1 MSTLTMSRP
10 VTRALPPS
18 PVKPK
23 RIKSIDLLR
32 GTIMIIM
39 AIDHVRD
46 YFHKEAFLYSPT
58 DLSKT
63 SIVLFLTR
71 LITHFCAPIFIFL
84 AGVSAFLYGA
94 KRSKKEL
101 SFFLLTRG
109 IWLVFVELFILV
121 FFHTFNPMYT
131 HFNLQVIW
139 AIGVC
144 MIVLSAL
151 IYLDRR
157 LILFISIL
165 LIAGHN
171 LLDGIHV
178 PGGGLGS
185 FLWALVHD
193 PGGFTFGHTTV
204 SVVYP
209 VLPWI
214 GVILLGYCFGALFTN
229 DYDPARR
236 QRNLFYLGVASLIL
250 FVALRAGN
258 FYGDAAHWSVQKNFA
273 FSMLSFLNVTKYPP
287 SLLYILLT
295 LGVALLFLSVAEK
308 PLNAIT
314 SKITVFGRVP
324 MFYYLAHILL
334 IHLLAVVGAVL
345 SGYKWSVMVLHTRV
359 NSSPEL
365 KGYGFS
371 LLTVYMVWVLLIVTL
386 CPLCKWFDNYK
397 RTNQSKYWWLS
408 YL

>member
-1 MSTLTMSRP
+1 MSRP
-10 VTRALPPS
+10 VTRALPS
-18 PVKPK
+18 SAVKPR
-23 RIKSIDLLR
+23 RIESIDLLR
-32 GTIMIIM
+32 GTVMIIM

-94 KRSKKEL
+94 KRTKKEL

-109 IWLVFVELFILV
+109 IWLILVELFILV
-121 FFHTFNPMYT
+121 FFHTFNPTYP

-139 AIGVC
+139 AIGFC
-144 MIVLSAL
+144 MTVLSAL

-157 LILFISIL
+157 LLLFISIL

-171 LLDGIHV
+171 LLDGVHV
-178 PGGGLGS
+178 PGTGLGS

-193 PGGFTFGHTTV
+193 PGNFTFGHTTV

-209 VLPWI
+209 VLPWM
-214 GVILLGYCFGALFTN
+214 GVISLGYCFGALFTN
-229 DYDPARR
+229 DYDPQRR
-236 QRNLFYLGVASLIL
+236 QKNLFYLGIASLAL
-250 FVALRAGN
+250 FAVLRSGN
-258 FYGDAAHWSVQKNFA
+258 FYGDAAHWAVQKNFA
-273 FSMLSFLNVTKYPP
+273 FSVLSFLNVTKYPP
-287 SLLYILLT
+287 SLLYILMT
-295 LGVALLFLSVAEK
+295 LGVALLFLSAVEK
-308 PLNAIT
+308 PLNTVT
-314 SKITVFGRVP
+314 SKISVFGRVP
-324 MFYYLAHILL
+324 MFYYLVHILF
-334 IHLLAVVGAVL
+334 IHLLAVIGAVV
-345 SGYKWSVMVLHTRV
+345 SGYKWSAMVLYTRV
-359 NSSPEL
+359 NASPEL

-371 LLTVYMVWVLLIVTL
+371 LLTVYLIWMFLIVVL
-386 CPLCKWFDNYK
+386 YPLSRWFDGYK
-397 RTNQSKYWWLS
+397 RANQGKYWWLS